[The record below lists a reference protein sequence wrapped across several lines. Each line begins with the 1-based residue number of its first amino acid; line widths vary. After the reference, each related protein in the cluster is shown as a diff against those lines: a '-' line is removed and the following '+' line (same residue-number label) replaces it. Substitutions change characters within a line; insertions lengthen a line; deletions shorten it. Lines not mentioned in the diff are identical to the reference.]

1 MTSEIEASGHI
12 ASQDKESPMDSG
24 PQTGHRRKSP
34 GVGRWLLETVFMIAL
49 AFLLAQG
56 IKAFILQPF
65 IIPTGS
71 MEPTI
76 MVGDRVLAE
85 KISYRFSQP
94 AVGDIVVFDDPGGVY
109 PQLIKRIVAVEGQTI
124 DIRDGKVYIDNE
136 LLSESYVANSVTQVA
151 SAELPVTIP
160 EDHVWLMGDNRPNS
174 SDSRVFGTQPV
185 ESIKARAFAI
195 YWPIARWGEL

>member
-1 MTSEIEASGHI
+1 MTSEIETSDHI
-12 ASQDKESPMDSG
+12 ASQDTGNPGDSD
-24 PQTGHRRKSP
+24 PKTKHRRNSP
-34 GVGRWLLETVFMIAL
+34 GIGRWLLETVFMIAL

-94 AVGDIVVFDDPGGVY
+94 VAGDIVVFDDPGGVY

-136 LLSESYVANSVTQVA
+136 SLPEPYTASSVTQAA
-151 SAELPVTIP
+151 SAELPATIP

-174 SDSRVFGTQPV
+174 SDSRVFGAQPI

-195 YWPIARWGEL
+195 YWPFARWGEL